1 MAKSD
6 ILLTKN
12 TSNEMNFSIFQ
23 HKGNMKINVWHHRDG
38 LELLSKWGAT
48 TSQCMT
54 DVKC

>member
-1 MAKSD
+1 MAKAD
-6 ILLTKN
+6 ILLTRN
-12 TSNEMNFSIFQ
+12 ASNEVISSIFHNQ
-23 HKGNMKINVWHHRDG
+23 GNMKINVWHHRDG